1 MRQNSAVA
9 SGVPSERIRYF
20 EAYLIW
26 TDILQLVKITQ
37 PWKLTNAFSTPLF
50 PPQHLSHVRSGT
62 LILWFGL
69 YLDIRERDPHA
80 VSSRGG
86 EDSDSGMSLCF
97 MGETA
102 GFSNWAAVSQLKAV
116 GDMDFHRRVHGG
128 GPICLQPWQE
138 GSTCGCNPAP
148 LQESFLARLRR
159 RERLGDWE
167 RDFPYAEPQAVKCC
181 SLAHNGSCRESYDEN
196 K

>member
-1 MRQNSAVA
+1 MLSAH
-9 SGVPSERIRYF
+9 PCF
-20 EAYLIW
+20 
-26 TDILQLVKITQ
+26 
-37 PWKLTNAFSTPLF
+37 
-50 PPQHLSHVRSGT
+50 HLVRSST

-69 YLDIRERDPHA
+69 YLDIRERYLHP
-80 VSSRGG
+80 VSSRSG

-97 MGETA
+97 MGETV

-116 GDMDFHRRVHGG
+116 GDMDFRRRVHGG

-138 GSTCGCNPAP
+138 RSICGCNPAP

-159 RERLGDWE
+159 RERLGYWE
-167 RDFPYAEPQAVKCC
+167 RDFPYAEPQAVKCS
-181 SLAHNGSCRESYDEN
+181 SLVHNGSCRESYDGN